1 VTPTVAWVEA
11 TVRAARAFVSG
22 GASASGAVPAAVLA
36 LSQGGIRSMLT
47 TKLTTWTLGLITLG
61 VVAAGAG
68 ALVGQEAGPST
79 REGPANPAPPRRVSG
94 DAGAKRA
101 TPADE
106 AEAYLSRRITDAARR
121 RVEAQK
127 RFYEEGRLTLDR
139 YLEACRL
146 LALAETEAATTHEGR
161 VAAARTHLARLEEI
175 VLRERSELEV
185 GRGTPADVAE
195 AELARERAEQDV
207 RQALA
212 GGSPG
217 DLTALER
224 RIVALERKLDRIL
237 ERLDRPA
244 EGSTPD
250 AEGASKPRP
259 R

>member
-1 VTPTVAWVEA
+1 
-11 TVRAARAFVSG
+11 
-22 GASASGAVPAAVLA
+22 
-36 LSQGGIRSMLT
+36 MLT
-47 TKLTTWTLGLITLG
+47 TKLTTWALGLMTLG
-61 VVAAGAG
+61 VVAAEAG

-79 REGPANPAPPRRVSG
+79 REGPADPAPPRRVSG
-94 DAGAKRA
+94 DAGAKRP

-106 AEAYLSRRITDAARR
+106 AEAYVSRRITDAARR
-121 RVEAQK
+121 RMEAQK

-195 AELARERAEQDV
+195 AELARERAEHDV

-217 DLTALER
+217 DLMALER

-244 EGSTPD
+244 ERSAPD
-250 AEGASKPRP
+250 TEGASQPRP